1 MVLERVC
8 SAVSMGRIVRT
19 SVPAEKRSA
28 AGAGSL
34 ADRGAD
40 SEGIESWEWWRTL
53 GLDGAGPR
61 SVPLHAAPRQPAD
74 EPAHLENGDRGEN
87 L

>member
-40 SEGIESWEWWRTL
+40 SERIESWEWWRTL

-61 SVPLHAAPRQPAD
+61 SAPLHAAPRQPAD
-74 EPAHLENGDRGEN
+74 EPAHLENGDRGED